1 MPYGTQVL
9 WPVHCVQ
16 GSAGAAFHPDLALDG
31 VEMVI
36 RKGFRKTIDSYSTF
50 FENDRTTPTGLI
62 GYPREHGLERI
73 AMVGLAADFC
83 VDYYAIHD
91 RSHVSANPAILDR
104 CAAQNRKTT

>member
-62 GYPREHGLERI
+62 GYLRERGFERI
-73 AMVGLAADFC
+73 ALRSEERRVGKEC
-83 VDYYAIHD
+83 VSTCRTSGSPLH
-91 RSHVSANPAILDR
+91 
-104 CAAQNRKTT
+104 